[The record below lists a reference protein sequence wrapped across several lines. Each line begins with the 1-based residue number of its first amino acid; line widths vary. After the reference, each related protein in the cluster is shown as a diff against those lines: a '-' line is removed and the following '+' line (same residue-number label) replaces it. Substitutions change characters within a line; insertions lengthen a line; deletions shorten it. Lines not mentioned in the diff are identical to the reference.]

1 MRYLAVPIGLIV
13 GLVLTVW
20 GLLIYHAKD
29 PGRRLGLDIIYDKG
43 K

>member
-1 MRYLAVPIGLIV
+1 MRYLAVPIALIV

-29 PGRRLGLDIIYDKG
+29 PTRRMGLDILYDKS